1 MGDFNVNPMKL
12 NEDISLEYKDILRKY
27 DLTNVIENPI
37 QNGNVLLHHI
47 ITNTIEN
54 VSTRDVLPCPFI
66 SDHDASFITINV
78 KIMLQTKIQIY
89 WIIQKLWYGKYP
101 SRQLHVQS

>member
-1 MGDFNVNPMKL
+1 MVIKHCYHGRFQCKSNETKRGHKL
-12 NEDISLEYKDILRKY
+12 GYKDILRKY

-89 WIIQKLWYGKYP
+89 WIIQKL
-101 SRQLHVQS
+101 